1 LVLSWTLNEVRSHF
15 GSGQMWV
22 RHKDGGRM
30 ITNYIFS
37 LQRAQKVEKKVFKR
51 SLKLDSTR
59 SFTINNGS
67 TCRPERMKWKDVHV
81 FFFIFF
87 SWVRKKESEEI
98 KRKRSSLF
106 AWTVKIFIVRK
117 FQSFILKSLE
127 HRRKKRLFFIRE
139 KLNVITWNRSLLK
152 IRRKIEKVQKMIL
165 WVCTFTDVVLESIWR
180 ENNKSPTC

>member
-1 LVLSWTLNEVRSHF
+1 MFCKCPKNFISKILFLVFSWTLNEVRSHF

-37 LQRAQKVEKKVFKR
+37 LQREQKVEKKVFKR

-81 FFFIFF
+81 FFSFF
-87 SWVRKKESEEI
+87 FHGLE
-98 KRKRSSLF
+98 KRKRRNKEKKILF
-106 AWTVKIFIVRK
+106 VCLNGENFY
-117 FQSFILKSLE
+117 S
-127 HRRKKRLFFIRE
+127 KKNP
-139 KLNVITWNRSLLK
+139 KLY
-152 IRRKIEKVQKMIL
+152 
-165 WVCTFTDVVLESIWR
+165 
-180 ENNKSPTC
+180 P